1 MTGVTLIKSPSM
13 KPYILLAFAFVLI
26 LSSCLPAQP
35 TETITTGSPGAV
47 LYQESFSDNTSGW
60 DRAINDGGIM
70 DYDSGGF
77 RILVREPK
85 LNYWSTPAGNYQDVR
100 VEADVTKLNGP
111 DENRAGVICRYR
123 NGDYY
128 FFIISND
135 GFYAIG
141 KFIGGM
147 TLLIG
152 QEFMQQTEF
161 VQPAQVNHLR
171 ADCIGDML
179 TFYVNFNQ
187 VASVQDTDFPTG
199 GVGVLAGSFDE
210 PGVDVLFQNFVV
222 LQP

>member
-1 MTGVTLIKSPSM
+1 MK
-13 KPYILLAFAFVLI
+13 KPYIPLAFVFILV

-35 TETITTGSPGAV
+35 TETVTTANPGDV
-47 LYQESFSDNTSGW
+47 LYQEDFSNNSSGW

-70 DYDSGGF
+70 DYDNGGF
-77 RILVREPK
+77 RILIRESK

-100 VEADVTKLNGP
+100 VEVDVTKLNGP
-111 DENRAGVICRYR
+111 DENRAGVMCRYR

-135 GFYAIG
+135 GYYAVG

-152 QEFMQQTEF
+152 QEFMQQTGF
-161 VQPAQVNHLR
+161 VQLDQVNHLR
-171 ADCIGDML
+171 ADCIGDTL